1 MHIISRTFRFMLE
14 NAIYNCRNRYVNE
27 PARRFFTEKRG
38 QQKLDCEQNTY
49 DEVYAGGSATYY
61 NTNVYEEVDGAAD
74 VSYFLN

>member
-1 MHIISRTFRFMLE
+1 MFL
-14 NAIYNCRNRYVNE
+14 NLIYTLRNRYINE
-27 PARRFFTEKRG
+27 PARRFFTEGRG

-74 VSYFLN
+74 VRYL